1 MGLPGGSVMRKVPR
15 LQETQVHARCGAL
28 RHRCWARALGP
39 KNHNYC
45 ILRPQ
50 SLCSALRRPC
60 PTAGGPPQLGAAR
73 EEPHSNED
81 PAQPTKKRTLP
92 TPKNYTNSGLPWWSR
107 GQESACQCRGHRFNP
122 WSRKISHAA
131 GQLKPT
137 HHNY

>member
-1 MGLPGGSVMRKVPR
+1 MRKVPR

-39 KNHNYC
+39 RNHNYC

-81 PAQPTKKRTLP
+81 PAQPNLKK
-92 TPKNYTNSGLPWWSR
+92 
-107 GQESACQCRGHRFNP
+107 
-122 WSRKISHAA
+122 
-131 GQLKPT
+131 
-137 HHNY
+137 